1 MREGK
6 VTLPLL
12 HTIADENNPC
22 RGDMLALLQKDVL
35 DSSEIE
41 TLIRFAVD
49 GGGIEYA
56 YDTMRRLRDEAAAL
70 LERFPASPVRDAFL
84 SLIDYIIARE
94 N

>member
-1 MREGK
+1 
-6 VTLPLL
+6 
-12 HTIADENNPC
+12 
-22 RGDMLALLQKDVL
+22 MLALLQKDVL